1 MRCIPSAVAVLSV
14 LITAVLSG
22 CGGPDTADEA
32 ESAARRGA
40 VELNEGGDCD
50 GRDVLINRDG
60 VGVALS
66 GDCGTVTID
75 ANGASVKV
83 DRAEAL
89 IVVGQDSNV
98 RGRETGM
105 LTVSGRSNNTSVET
119 IGTAEIRGNA
129 VTVTGSRAERVSVSG
144 SGNTIAIDDVVAADL
159 DGNDNHMTCTG
170 IGTLDVT
177 GSNNSVDW
185 SVGAQRP
192 RTNTG
197 SDNTITGPTE

>member
-1 MRCIPSAVAVLSV
+1 MRCTPPAVAVLSV
-14 LITAVLSG
+14 LLIGVLSG
-22 CGGPDTADEA
+22 CGRSDTEDRA
-32 ESAARRGA
+32 ESEARRGA
-40 VELNEGGDCD
+40 VELNEGGDCG
-50 GRDVLINRDG
+50 GRNVLINRDG
-60 VGVALS
+60 VGVALR

-83 DRAEAL
+83 DRAEAV
-89 IVVGQDSNV
+89 IVVGQDSSV
-98 RGRETGM
+98 RGHQAGT
-105 LTVSGRSNNTSVET
+105 LTVSGRSNNTAVDT

-129 VTVTGSRAERVSVSG
+129 VTVTGSHAERVSVSG

-159 DGNDNHMTCTG
+159 DGNDNHMRCTG

-197 SDNTITGPTE
+197 SDNTITGPAE